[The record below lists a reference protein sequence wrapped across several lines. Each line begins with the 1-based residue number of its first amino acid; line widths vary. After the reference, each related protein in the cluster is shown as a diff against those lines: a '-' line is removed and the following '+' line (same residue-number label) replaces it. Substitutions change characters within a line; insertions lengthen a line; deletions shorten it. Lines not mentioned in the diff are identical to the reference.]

1 MKRLKFKQL
10 VASLL
15 LGAMLV
21 GETSAFAA
29 KDYPYDPPAP
39 QFKDQV
45 TATTQAA
52 NKPDTYS
59 EKNNP
64 NRGRITNVKVGWFN
78 MYYGLGQD
86 SSYLHVSWK
95 AKKAKSLKKYE
106 VQIGHGKSFGFSEY
120 LTTKKNSV
128 TLSSSCS
135 YVFKPMLRP
144 EKYNQYS
151 IRVRALYKKGKPGKW
166 SKVVRIRPTL
176 DNQMSADAINKLS
189 K

>member
-21 GETSAFAA
+21 GGTSAFAA

-86 SSYLHVSWK
+86 SSYLHVS
-95 AKKAKSLKKYE
+95 
-106 VQIGHGKSFGFSEY
+106 
-120 LTTKKNSV
+120 
-128 TLSSSCS
+128 
-135 YVFKPMLRP
+135 
-144 EKYNQYS
+144 
-151 IRVRALYKKGKPGKW
+151 
-166 SKVVRIRPTL
+166 
-176 DNQMSADAINKLS
+176 
-189 K
+189 